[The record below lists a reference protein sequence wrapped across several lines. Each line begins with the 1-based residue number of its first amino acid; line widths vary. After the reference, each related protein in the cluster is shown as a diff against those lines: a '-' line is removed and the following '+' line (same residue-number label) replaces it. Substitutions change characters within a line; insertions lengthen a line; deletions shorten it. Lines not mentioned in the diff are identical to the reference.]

1 MLLNIS
7 HFKGETHKQAIK
19 KKKIKN
25 KNTQKQTEN
34 KTLKAAH
41 MNPRSTPYP
50 LHFTYKYAFSVI
62 HIQPFSIIL
71 IKVLHPF

>member
-7 HFKGETHKQAIK
+7 HFKGETHKQAIHFFL
-19 KKKIKN
+19 N

-41 MNPRSTPYP
+41 MNPRSTPNP